1 MRTKFESNFTYN
13 SKYIYREEQFNCGEF
28 NMKCVVIGAGNA
40 GRPAARI
47 LNYAGHQVQITDEKL
62 MEEFPESI
70 QKTLHKMEEEGV
82 DLHLG
87 LDDPT
92 NIEDVDA
99 VYISPNIPKDSPIR
113 HYLVDNELKLIINQD
128 ISKIMDNAIN
138 IDVIGVTG
146 TLGKT
151 STTHIISEIF
161 ENAGYNVW
169 TCSSLSGNLL
179 SEVIVD
185 GIINGDHLKSDI
197 AVLELPHGTIRLLS
211 ELKLKVGLI
220 TNIYSDHLSEFEGS
234 LEKYI
239 KRKLMI
245 IHSSEMLIASSQCR
259 NHLNELNVLYYC
271 SQNSGCDV
279 SGYLEDGNIGIKYKL
294 KGREGEFETKFN
306 LRGYYFENSVA
317 AATVALAYGLK
328 EESIKKGLMNFKGIP
343 GHLEYIGDYHSR
355 EVHFD
360 AAFVPEGIIS
370 TLKQFSQDEKS
381 DLIILIDNP
390 DSTNPRDKLE
400 IGKVL
405 GEYAQ
410 VIIASGYN
418 ETTGILDMKSA
429 QEVLEGAGDSN
440 ALKIATED
448 MVTAG
453 EYSIKHSKPGD
464 IILHIGPG
472 AITNYEDLKS
482 KMMRGIKEGCKKY
495 S

>member
-1 MRTKFESNFTYN
+1 VNGNLTVEN
-13 SKYIYREEQFNCGEF
+13 F

-47 LNYAGHQVQITDEKL
+47 LNYAGHQVQITDEKE
-62 MEEFPESI
+62 MEEFPENV
-70 QKTLHKMEEEGV
+70 QKTLRKMEGEGV
-82 DLHLG
+82 NLQLG
-87 LDDPT
+87 WDDPT

-113 HYLVDNELKLIINQD
+113 HYLIDNELKLLINQD
-128 ISKIMDNAIN
+128 ISQILDNAIN

-161 ENAGYNVW
+161 ENAGYKVW
-169 TCSSLSGNLL
+169 ICSSLSGNLL

-185 GIINGDHLKSDI
+185 GIINGDHIKNDI
-197 AVLELPHGTIRLLS
+197 AILELPHGTIRLLS

-234 LEKYI
+234 LEKYT

-245 IHSSEMLIASSQCR
+245 TGSSDILVSSSQCR
-259 NHLNELNVLYYC
+259 DILHQYQTIYYC
-271 SQNSGCDV
+271 SQDGYCDI
-279 SGYLEDGNIGIKYKL
+279 SGYLKNGNIGIKYKI
-294 KGREGEFETKFN
+294 KGREGEFETEFN
-306 LRGYYFENSVA
+306 LRGYYFENAVA
-317 AATVALAYGLK
+317 AASVALAYGLK
-328 EESIKKGLMNFKGIP
+328 EKSIKDGLNKFKGIP
-343 GHLEYIGDYHSR
+343 GHLEYIGNYSGR
-355 EVHFD
+355 EIHFD

-370 TLKQFSQDEKS
+370 TLKQFSQDES
-381 DLIILIDNP
+381 DLVILMDNP
-390 DSTNPRDKLE
+390 DSTNPRDKFE
-400 IGKVL
+400 IGKIL
-405 GEYAQ
+405 GDYAQ

-418 ETTGILDMKSA
+418 ETTGVLDMKSA
-429 QEVLEGAGDSN
+429 QEVLEGAKDSK

-448 MVTAG
+448 MITAG
-453 EYSIKHSKPGD
+453 EYAIKNSKPGD

-482 KMMRGIKEGCKKY
+482 KMMKGIEEGCKKY
-495 S
+495 L

>member
-1 MRTKFESNFTYN
+1 
-13 SKYIYREEQFNCGEF
+13 
-28 NMKCVVIGAGNA
+28 MKCVVIGAGNA

-47 LNYAGHQVQITDEKL
+47 LNYAGHQVQITDEKE
-62 MEEFPESI
+62 MEEFPENV
-70 QKTLHKMEEEGV
+70 QKTLHKMAEEGV
-82 DLHLG
+82 HLQLG
-87 LDDPT
+87 WDDPT

-113 HYLVDNELKLIINQD
+113 HYLIDNELKLLINQD
-128 ISKIMDNAIN
+128 ISQIVDNAIN

-161 ENAGYNVW
+161 ENAGYKVW

-185 GIINGDHLKSDI
+185 GIISGDHLKNDI

-234 LEKYI
+234 LERYT
-239 KRKLMI
+239 KRKMMI
-245 IHSSEMLIASSQCR
+245 TGSSEILVASWQCR
-259 NHLNELNVLYYC
+259 DILHQYKTLYYC
-271 SQNSGCDV
+271 SQGSECDIY
-279 SGYLEDGNIGIKYKL
+279 GYLNNGNIGIRYKI
-294 KGREGEFETKFN
+294 KGREGDFETRFN
-306 LRGYYFENSVA
+306 LKGYYFENSVA
-317 AATVALAYGLK
+317 AAAVALAYGLK
-328 EESIKKGLMNFKGIP
+328 EKSIQDGLNKFKGIP
-343 GHLEYIGDYHSR
+343 GHLEYMGNYSGR
-355 EVHFD
+355 EIHFD

-370 TLKQFSQDEKS
+370 TLKQFSNDKS
-381 DLIILIDNP
+381 DLVILMDNP

-400 IGKVL
+400 IGKIL

-429 QEVLEGAGDSN
+429 QEVLEGAKDSK
-440 ALKIATED
+440 ALKITTEN
-448 MVTAG
+448 MITAG
-453 EYSIKHSKPGD
+453 EYAIKNSKPGD

-482 KMMRGIKEGCKKY
+482 KMMKGIENGCKKY

>member
-1 MRTKFESNFTYN
+1 
-13 SKYIYREEQFNCGEF
+13 
-28 NMKCVVIGAGNA
+28 MKCVVIGAGNA

-47 LNYAGHQVQITDEKL
+47 LNYAGHQVQITDEKE
-62 MEEFPESI
+62 MEEFPENV
-70 QKTLHKMEEEGV
+70 QKTLKKMEGEGV
-82 DLHLG
+82 NLQLG
-87 LDDPT
+87 WDDPT

-99 VYISPNIPKDSPIR
+99 VYISPNIPKNSPIR
-113 HYLVDNELKLIINQD
+113 HYLIDNELKLLINQD
-128 ISKIMDNAIN
+128 ISQIVDNTIN

-151 STTHIISEIF
+151 STTHIISDIF
-161 ENAGYNVW
+161 ENAGYKVW

-185 GIINGDHLKSDI
+185 GIISGDHLKSDI

-234 LEKYI
+234 LEKYT
-239 KRKLMI
+239 KRKMMI
-245 IHSSEMLIASSQCR
+245 IGSSEILVSSSQCR
-259 NHLNELNVLYYC
+259 EILNQHKTLYYC
-271 SQNSGCDV
+271 SQGSDCDIY
-279 SGYLEDGNIGIKYKL
+279 GYLKNGDIGIKYKI
-294 KGREGEFETKFN
+294 KGREGDFKTEFN

-317 AATVALAYGLK
+317 AAAVALAYGLK
-328 EESIKKGLMNFKGIP
+328 EESIKHGLNKFKGIP
-343 GHLEYIGDYHSR
+343 GHLEYIGNYSGR
-355 EVHFD
+355 KIHFD

-370 TLKQFSQDEKS
+370 TLKQFSQDES
-381 DLIILIDNP
+381 DLVILIDNP
-390 DSTNPRDKLE
+390 DSTNPRDKFE
-400 IGKVL
+400 IGKIL

-429 QEVLEGAGDSN
+429 QEVLEGAKDSK
-440 ALKIATED
+440 AVKITTEN
-448 MVTAG
+448 MITAG
-453 EYSIKHSKPGD
+453 EYAIKNSKPGD

-482 KMMRGIKEGCKKY
+482 KMMRGIEKGCKKY
-495 S
+495 P

>member
-1 MRTKFESNFTYN
+1 
-13 SKYIYREEQFNCGEF
+13 
-28 NMKCVVIGAGNA
+28 MKCVVIGAGNA

-47 LNYAGHQVQITDEKL
+47 LNYAGHQVQITDEKE
-62 MEEFPESI
+62 MEEFPENV
-70 QKTLHKMEEEGV
+70 QKTLLKMEEEGV
-82 DLHLG
+82 DLQLG
-87 LDDPT
+87 WDDPT

-113 HYLVDNELKLIINQD
+113 HYLIDNELKLLINQD
-128 ISKIMDNAIN
+128 ISQILDKTIN

-161 ENAGYNVW
+161 ENAGYKVW
-169 TCSSLSGNLL
+169 ACSSLSGNLL

-185 GIINGDHLKSDI
+185 GIIRGDHLKNDI

-234 LEKYI
+234 LEKYT

-245 IHSSEMLIASSQCR
+245 IDSSEILVSSSQCR
-259 NHLNELNVLYYC
+259 DILHQHKTLYFC
-271 SQNSGCDV
+271 SQNSDCDIY
-279 SGYLEDGNIGIKYKL
+279 GYHKNGNIGIRYKI
-294 KGREGEFETKFN
+294 KGREGEFETKFS
-306 LRGYYFENSVA
+306 LRGYYFENSIAAVA
-317 AATVALAYGLK
+317 VALAHGLK
-328 EESIKKGLMNFKGIP
+328 EESIKKGLNKFKGIP
-343 GHLEYIGDYHSR
+343 GHLEYIGNYCGR
-355 EVHFD
+355 EIHFD

-370 TLKQFSQDEKS
+370 SLKQFSQDEGS
-381 DLIILIDNP
+381 DLVILMDNP
-390 DSTNPRDKLE
+390 DSTNPRNKFE
-400 IGKVL
+400 IGKIL
-405 GEYAQ
+405 GEYGQ

-418 ETTGILDMKSA
+418 ETTGKLDMKSA
-429 QEVLEGAGDSN
+429 QEVLEGAKDSD

-448 MVTAG
+448 MITAG
-453 EYSIKHSKPGD
+453 EYAIKNSKPGD

-482 KMMRGIKEGCKKY
+482 KMMKGIEEGCKKY
-495 S
+495 L

>member
-1 MRTKFESNFTYN
+1 
-13 SKYIYREEQFNCGEF
+13 
-28 NMKCVVIGAGNA
+28 MKCVVIGAGNA

-47 LNYAGHQVQITDEKL
+47 LNYAGHQVQITDEKE
-62 MEEFPESI
+62 MEEFPENV
-70 QKTLHKMEEEGV
+70 QKTLRKMEEEGV
-82 DLHLG
+82 NLQLG
-87 LDDPT
+87 WDDPT

-113 HYLVDNELKLIINQD
+113 HYLIDNELKLLINQD
-128 ISKIMDNAIN
+128 ISQIINKVIN

-161 ENAGYNVW
+161 ENAGYKVW

-185 GIINGDHLKSDI
+185 GIIRGDHLKSDI

-234 LEKYI
+234 LEKYT

-245 IHSSEMLIASSQCR
+245 IGSSELLVSSSQCR
-259 NHLNELNVLYYC
+259 DILQQYKTIYYC
-271 SQNSGCDV
+271 SQEGDCDI
-279 SGYLEDGNIGIKYKL
+279 SGYVKNGNIGIKYKI

-306 LRGYYFENSVA
+306 LRGYYFENAIA
-317 AATVALAYGLK
+317 AASVALAYGLK
-328 EESIKKGLMNFKGIP
+328 EESIKNGLNKFKGIP
-343 GHLEYIGDYHSR
+343 GHLEYIGDYFGR
-355 EVHFD
+355 EIHFD

-370 TLKQFSQDEKS
+370 TLKQFSQDES
-381 DLIILIDNP
+381 DLVILMDNP

-400 IGKVL
+400 IGKIL
-405 GEYAQ
+405 GDYAQ

-418 ETTGILDMKSA
+418 ETTSILDMKSA
-429 QEVLEGAGDSN
+429 QEVLEGAKNSK

-448 MVTAG
+448 MITAG
-453 EYSIKHSKPGD
+453 EYAIKNSKPGD

-482 KMMRGIKEGCKKY
+482 KMMKGIEEGCKKY
-495 S
+495 T